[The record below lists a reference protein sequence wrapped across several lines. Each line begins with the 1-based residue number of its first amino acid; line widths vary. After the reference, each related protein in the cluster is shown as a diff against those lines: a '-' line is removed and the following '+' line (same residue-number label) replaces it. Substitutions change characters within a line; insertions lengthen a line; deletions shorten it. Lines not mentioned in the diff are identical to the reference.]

1 MTDTPN
7 STGFRLGVFDAG
19 VRDLSMTTGQKV
31 AYGLAA
37 FWALGTI
44 LYLLGAAG
52 PDTGPDPLR
61 RLMAIIVI
69 GLPAGLVWLGVTIQ
83 NVARASEAQGEA
95 LQSALDQFRKAQAEN
110 TQRSIVGVRPM
121 PAAPR
126 ASDPLPVAAAPN
138 GSGGRA
144 FATPVS
150 RPAPAKATTDTTPGL
165 FEDDTPPPD
174 LPVDTLIRALHFPE
188 TAEDQAGF
196 AALRAALRHHHSS
209 GVVRS
214 AQDVLTLL
222 SQDGIYMDDLLPDRA
237 KPDIWR
243 RFATGARGREVS
255 ALGGIRDRAALA
267 LSARRMREE
276 PIFRD
281 AAHHFL
287 RGFDQTLARIEPE
300 ATDAEIARL
309 SDTRSARAF
318 MLIGR
323 VTGLFD

>member
-1 MTDTPN
+1 MADTPN

-31 AYGLAA
+31 AYGLAG

-61 RLMAIIVI
+61 RLMAIVVI
-69 GLPAGLVWLGVTIQ
+69 ALPAGLVWLGVTIQ
-83 NVARASEAQGEA
+83 NVVRASEAQGEA
-95 LQSALDQFRKAQAEN
+95 LQAALDQFRKAQAEG
-110 TQRSIVGVRPM
+110 TQRSIVGVKPM

-126 ASDPLPVAAAPN
+126 ATDPLPVAAAP
-138 GSGGRA
+138 GGTGGRA
-144 FATPVS
+144 FATPVAAS
-150 RPAPAKATTDTTPGL
+150 TPSTTPPDTTPGL
-165 FEDDTPPPD
+165 FGDDGPPPD

-188 TAEDQAGF
+188 TDADQTGF
-196 AALRAALRHHHSS
+196 AALRAALRHHHSA

-237 KPDIWR
+237 RPDIWR
-243 RFATGARGREVS
+243 RFATGARGREIS

>member
-1 MTDTPN
+1 MNETPN
-7 STGFRLGVFDAG
+7 SSGFRLGVFDGG

-31 AYGLAA
+31 AFGLAGL
-37 FWALGTI
+37 WALGTI

-83 NVARASEAQGEA
+83 NVARASQVQGEA
-95 LQSALDQFRKAQAEN
+95 LQGALDQFRKAQAES
-110 TQRSIVGVRPM
+110 TQRSVVGVRQM

-126 ASDPLPVAAAPN
+126 ASDPLPVAASPAGP
-138 GSGGRA
+138 GGRA
-144 FATPVS
+144 FATPVAT
-150 RPAPAKATTDTTPGL
+150 PAPAPQSPAAPGL
-165 FEDDTPPPD
+165 FDDAEVPPE
-174 LPVDTLIRALHFPE
+174 LSVDTLIRALHFPE

-196 AALRAALRHHHSS
+196 AALRAALRHHPSS

-237 KPDIWR
+237 KPEIWR
-243 RFATGARGREVS
+243 RFSAGVRGREIS

-300 ATDAEIARL
+300 ATDAELARL